1 MTDWCQITYQYPCNN
16 MNFIVNFLGQL
27 WMAEGTIS
35 DVCDGEI
42 EYSLLFFILFVREY

>member
-27 WMAEGTIS
+27 WMAEGTIRM
-35 DVCDGEI
+35 
-42 EYSLLFFILFVREY
+42 FVMVRLNIHYYFLYYL